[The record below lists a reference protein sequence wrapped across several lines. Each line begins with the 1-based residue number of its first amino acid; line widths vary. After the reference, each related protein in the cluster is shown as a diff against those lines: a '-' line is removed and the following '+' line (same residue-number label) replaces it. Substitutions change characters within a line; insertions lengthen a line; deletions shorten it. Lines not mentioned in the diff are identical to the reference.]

1 MEPNTIIIVKVIKVQ
16 WNRVAAVKEENQVY
30 SGRCLMQIQGSLIII
45 RIPRNNKWMIKH
57 WIWVISIWDSLK
69 ISSLRIKF
77 SHQRRLLRTMWR
89 RRKDRP
95 KRMELVP
102 LTWKTNVVS
111 MFRTSS
117 CSALSVKKRYAPS
130 VSILITCCTQ
140 LCPWTLWTNSTS
152 RPHSKKR
159 SRSLLRTSR
168 FKQLQSIQRSTRI
181 WQSTR

>member
-1 MEPNTIIIVKVIKVQ
+1 M
-16 WNRVAAVKEENQVY
+16 
-30 SGRCLMQIQGSLIII
+30 LI
-45 RIPRNNKWMIKH
+45 RIPRNNKQLIKH
-57 WIWVISIWDSLK
+57 WIWMISIWDSLK
-69 ISSLRIKF
+69 MPNLRINLNK
-77 SHQRRLLRTMWR
+77 QGRLLRTMQH
-89 RRKDRP
+89 RRKEQQLVSL
-95 KRMELVP
+95 ELMP

-130 VSILITCCTQ
+130 ALILITCCTQ
-140 LCPWTLWTNSTS
+140 LCPWTRWTNSTS

-168 FKQLQSIQRSTRI
+168 FVRNQSIQRSTRI